1 MSTKV
6 AIVIIAKNEEEFIGK
21 TIESLLS
28 QELKPHRIILVNDGS
43 TDKTEEIASSYNV
56 EIVNRKNQNQFFQA
70 KKELANTIN
79 DGLAKLE
86 NDNECEFVIKLDADI
101 FLPANYISEITKRM
115 KSDPKI
121 AVSSGIIEYEYSV
134 VPRGAGRVV
143 RLDFWKK
150 IGLKYPVNY
159 GFEEYLLSKARMM
172 GYTTNVFSDLVMK
185 TGRKTGSKFNPKLY
199 YFYGLGF
206 KALGYSVPYMI
217 VKAFLFAKRKPSGAF
232 YLLKGYFSNYEDLYE
247 QELRDYVRKSQFDS
261 LANEK
266 GKYLKRIFRMLSH

>member
-6 AIVIIAKNEEEFIGK
+6 AVVIIAKNEEEFIGK

-43 TDKTEEIASSYNV
+43 TDKTEEIASGYKV
-56 EIVNRKNQNQFFQA
+56 EIVNRKNQNQFLQA
-70 KKELANTIN
+70 KKELADTIN

-101 FLPANYISEITKRM
+101 FLPVNYISEITKRM

-121 AVSSGIIEYEYSV
+121 AVSSGIIENEYSV

-172 GYTTNVFSDLVMK
+172 GYATNVFSDLVMK
-185 TGRKTGSKFNPKLY
+185 TGRKTGSKFNPKSY
-199 YFYGLGF
+199 YYYGLGF
-206 KALGYSVPYMI
+206 KALGYSFPYMI
-217 VKAFLFAKRKPSGAF
+217 VKVLLFVKRKPKGACHMM
-232 YLLKGYFSNYEDLYE
+232 KGYFSDYDDLYE
-247 QELRDYVRKSQFDS
+247 PELREYVRKTQWENIIRS
-261 LANEK
+261 
-266 GKYLKRIFRMLSH
+266 KYLKRFFRMLFNTN